1 VRVDREPRGLE
12 PTLVAD
18 SLRGAEAPLF
28 HGGTGRRGGEDIS
41 RAGAPRVTFGLLAL
55 GGFGLLALGGGL
67 GCGLVSV
74 GADGFAGED

>member
-1 VRVDREPRGLE
+1 VRVDREPWGLK

-18 SLRGAEAPLF
+18 SLRGTEVPLF

-55 GGFGLLALGGGL
+55 GGGL
-67 GCGLVSV
+67 GWRFAGI
-74 GADGFAGED
+74 ADGVAGED